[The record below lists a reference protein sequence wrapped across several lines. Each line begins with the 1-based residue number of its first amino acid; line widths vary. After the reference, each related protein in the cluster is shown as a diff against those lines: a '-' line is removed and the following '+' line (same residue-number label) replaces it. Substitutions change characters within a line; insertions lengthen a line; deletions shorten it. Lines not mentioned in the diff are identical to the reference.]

1 MSLFESTAAAV
12 QKRRVAGEDTK
23 LDANVAAVEA
33 ERARNQLAQ
42 ANEQLLDARN
52 ELSAKLQLSSER
64 LPQAYG

>member
-1 MSLFESTAAAV
+1 MAAAAV

-64 LPQAYG
+64 LPQA